1 MPKNNVI
8 ILKQVENGY
17 STCNKTLNGIVRIE
31 NFFGVTEL
39 SLSLINVSTLASG
52 KFFLYL
58 FGNAN
63 TLLSFELPLRPIN
76 FRKVL
81 ENSNGFEEG
90 FACALTVVDSNIPL
104 TIAFGKTENFN
115 FSINQAKKLIADN
128 CLVEKKQSA
137 KNCVTFEKDE
147 KNNES
152 VFNPSSNC
160 EPVLEYNDEAVA
172 TVNYYE
178 LEEEL
183 AKKVDKINRWSDE
196 GLRNENGN
204 ANDCRQQ
211 EEKEEQND
219 ACFGSNEASP
229 FASQK
234 QEFEP
239 PFFLTASKELELLFN
254 KFPCYDKLSCYFP
267 DSKFVRINYDEER
280 FYIVG
285 VVKEEKKEKYICY
298 GIPAVYSKTPPEELK
313 GYCSFIPLSIF
324 DMHGEGFWM
333 MFQDATTGE
342 CIFPK

>member
-172 TVNYYE
+172 TVNYYGKNDSLVVSVRPLASLDGAE
-178 LEEEL
+178 LS
-183 AKKVDKINRWSDE
+183 A
-196 GLRNENGN
+196 
-204 ANDCRQQ
+204 
-211 EEKEEQND
+211 
-219 ACFGSNEASP
+219 
-229 FASQK
+229 
-234 QEFEP
+234 
-239 PFFLTASKELELLFN
+239 LFN
-254 KFPCYDKLSCYFP
+254 AIPGYINEILS
-267 DSKFVRINYDEER
+267 E
-280 FYIVG
+280 
-285 VVKEEKKEKYICY
+285 
-298 GIPAVYSKTPPEELK
+298 
-313 GYCSFIPLSIF
+313 
-324 DMHGEGFWM
+324 
-333 MFQDATTGE
+333 
-342 CIFPK
+342 